1 MEFQERAIH
10 RPDLVFLD
18 EMMLELDEIEEEN
31 DLIEQE
37 NWENGLVFFKNWF
50 DRSLKSSL
58 IFFDDIRKLMCETK
72 SGRCLV
78 QRVNRF
84 SNFLKRKILI

>member
-18 EMMLELDEIEEEN
+18 EMMLELDELEQEN

-37 NWENGLVFFKNWF
+37 NWEDMGLVFFHSRKNSF
-50 DRSLKSSL
+50 K
-58 IFFDDIRKLMCETK
+58 IFDDIGKFILESK
-72 SGRCLV
+72 SENLV
-78 QRVNRF
+78 QNV
-84 SNFLKRKILI
+84 NFLENF

>member
-31 DLIEQE
+31 DLMEQAD
-37 NWENGLVFFKNWF
+37 WEDMGLVPS
-50 DRSLKSSL
+50 R
-58 IFFDDIRKLMCETK
+58 T
-72 SGRCLV
+72 
-78 QRVNRF
+78 
-84 SNFLKRKILI
+84 

>member
-18 EMMLELDEIEEEN
+18 EMMLELDELEQEN

-37 NWENGLVFFKNWF
+37 NWEDMGLVFFHSRKNSF
-50 DRSLKSSL
+50 K
-58 IFFDDIRKLMCETK
+58 IFDDIRKLMFE
-72 SGRCLV
+72 
-78 QRVNRF
+78 
-84 SNFLKRKILI
+84 

>member
-31 DLIEQE
+31 NLMEQAD
-37 NWENGLVFFKNWF
+37 WEDMGLVFFK
-50 DRSLKSSL
+50 D
-58 IFFDDIRKLMCETK
+58 FF
-72 SGRCLV
+72 G
-78 QRVNRF
+78 
-84 SNFLKRKILI
+84 

>member
-37 NWENGLVFFKNWF
+37 NWENGLVSFKNLF
-50 DRSLKSSL
+50 GRSLKSSL
-58 IFFDDIRKLMCETK
+58 IFLMSET
-72 SGRCLV
+72 
-78 QRVNRF
+78 
-84 SNFLKRKILI
+84 